1 MSFLIGGYSLA
12 LKENI
17 NEKRLER
24 NTPESITICETSST
38 IFTILPKN

>member
-1 MSFLIGGYSLA
+1 MLFLIVGYSSA

-17 NEKRLER
+17 NDKRLER
-24 NTPESITICETSST
+24 NIRASITICDASST